1 MNEIICLNM
10 LTNEPAEEYHAK
22 RGRYLSSHQLLDF
35 MRCPWL
41 HRKKSVG
48 LIKDTDSASYI
59 VGRAAHV
66 RILEGRDAYEAAF
79 ALGGPI
85 NEKTGKPFGA
95 GTKAFAEWAEAQG
108 KPVLSNEQ
116 VELVEQMAAGAGMN
130 DEAVALLLY
139 GRAEGVARAEYCGT
153 PCQIRIDWLHPHRGI
168 VDLKTC
174 DDLTWFEADARR
186 YGYHRQMAF
195 YRAVL
200 ERAAGGCCDHE
211 EVATERVKESGAE
224 RVPVYLIAVEK
235 KEPFRCGVWKVSE
248 ETLSQ
253 AQRENEAAIRR
264 LLACRENG
272 EWPTGFEEIRVL
284 DVM

>member
-1 MNEIICLNM
+1 MNEIFCLNL
-10 LTNEPAEEYHAK
+10 LTSEPAEEYHAK
-22 RGRYLSSHQLLDF
+22 RGRFMSSHQLLDF
-35 MRCPWL
+35 MKCPWL

-48 LIKDTDSASYI
+48 LIKDADSNSYL

-66 RILEGRDAYEAAF
+66 RILEGREVYERSF

-108 KPVLSNEQ
+108 KPVLAQEQ
-116 VELVEQMAAGAGMN
+116 VDLVEQMAAGVGMN
-130 DEAVALLLY
+130 DEAVALLLF
-139 GRAEGVARAEYCGT
+139 GRAEGVVRAEYCGT

-200 ERAAGGCCDHE
+200 ERASGGYCDHK
-211 EVATERVKESGAE
+211 EVAMERVKGNGAE
-224 RVPVYLIAVEK
+224 RVPVHLIAVEK
-235 KEPFRCGVWKVSE
+235 KEPYRCGVWRVSD
-248 ETLSQ
+248 ETLAQ

-264 LLACRENG
+264 LLACRESG
-272 EWPTGFEEIRVL
+272 DWPTGFEEIRVL
-284 DVM
+284 DVV

>member
-1 MNEIICLNM
+1 MNEIFCLNIFAS
-10 LTNEPAEEYHAK
+10 EPADAYHAK
-22 RGRYLSSHQLLDF
+22 RDRFLSSHQLLDF

-41 HRKKSVG
+41 HRKKAVG
-48 LIKDTDSASYI
+48 LIKDTDSASYL

-66 RILEGRDAYEAAF
+66 RILEGREVYERSF

-108 KPVLSNEQ
+108 KPVLAQEQ
-116 VELVEQMAAGAGMN
+116 VELVEQMAAGVGMN
-130 DEAVALLLY
+130 DEAVALLLF
-139 GRAEGVARAEYCGT
+139 GRAEGVVRAEYCGT

-168 VDLKTC
+168 VDFKTC
-174 DDLTWFEADARR
+174 DDLTWFESDARR

-200 ERAAGGCCDHE
+200 TQAMGNTPVDCAERGDAAG
-211 EVATERVKESGAE
+211 AP
-224 RVPVYLIAVEK
+224 VPVHLIAVEK
-235 KEPFRCGVWKVSE
+235 KEPFRCGVWRVSD
-248 ETLSQ
+248 ETLAQ

-264 LLACRENG
+264 WLACRESG

-284 DVM
+284 DVL